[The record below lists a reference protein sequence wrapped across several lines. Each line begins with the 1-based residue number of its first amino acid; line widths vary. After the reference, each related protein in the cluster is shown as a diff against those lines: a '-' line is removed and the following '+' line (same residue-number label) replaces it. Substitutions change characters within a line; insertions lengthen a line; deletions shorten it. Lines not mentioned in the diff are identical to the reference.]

1 VAPDPRQLA
10 GAAARRL
17 LPSRHLW
24 PFALPGAAPV
34 NEARWRLRLARA
46 PTTTADEHAARVGV
60 ADREEVIGCDLCG
73 ERRVQPLF
81 TPRGKRKPWTYHV
94 VRCPTCGFLYRNPGI
109 QPARLGELYAGAG
122 YGRFL
127 AGKYSSKRLRR
138 YRLVLDGFHPV
149 FADGRGRRLLDFGSG
164 AGLFLELAH
173 ERGFDGHGVD
183 LSPAA
188 VRLAHDRP
196 GGSKS
201 YVGSPLDVPEIAAG
215 GFDVITLW
223 SVMAHLAEP
232 VEDLKMLRGLLAPDG
247 ILLILTI
254 NANSLLLKAQGERW
268 GGFTPNHLKFFS
280 PATLTRALHLAGFP
294 AVVVDPM
301 YTDSVEAGTSRL
313 RARDERRLRRAIAR
327 GNRGNMQRALAFAS
341 ADGPR
346 RSGLTGGAQHFG
358 QRGRGIRGRVAAAR
372 GGDGASSSAS
382 SSAIVRA
389 VSR

>member
-1 VAPDPRQLA
+1 VAPTPKQLA
-10 GAAARRL
+10 YRAGKSL
-17 LPSRHLW
+17 LPPRYLW
-24 PFALPGAAPV
+24 PFALPGAAAV
-34 NEARWRLRLARA
+34 HEASWRWRLLRA
-46 PTTTADEHAARVGV
+46 PVTTAEEHAARVGV

-73 ERRVQPLF
+73 ERNVQPLF
-81 TPRGKRKPWTYHV
+81 TPRGERKPWTYHV

-127 AGKYSSKRLRR
+127 AGKYSRKRQRR

-149 FADGRGRRLLDFGSG
+149 FADGAGRRLLDFGCG

-188 VRLAHDRP
+188 VRLAHKRP
-196 GGSKS
+196 GGSKT
-201 YVGSPLDVPEIAAG
+201 YVGSPLEVPEIAGG

-232 VEDLKMLRGLLAPDG
+232 VADLKMLRGLLAPDG
-247 ILLILTI
+247 MLLILTV
-254 NANSLLLKAQGERW
+254 NANSLLLKAQGEEW

-294 AVVVDPM
+294 AVAVDPM
-301 YTDSVEAGTSRL
+301 YTDSIEAGTLRL
-313 RARDERRLRRAIAR
+313 RPRDERRLRRAIER

-341 ADGPR
+341 AGGPR
-346 RSGLTGGAQHFG
+346 RSGLGEGVREAEHTPEL
-358 QRGRGIRGRVAAAR
+358 
-372 GGDGASSSAS
+372 
-382 SSAIVRA
+382 RA
-389 VSR
+389 VAG